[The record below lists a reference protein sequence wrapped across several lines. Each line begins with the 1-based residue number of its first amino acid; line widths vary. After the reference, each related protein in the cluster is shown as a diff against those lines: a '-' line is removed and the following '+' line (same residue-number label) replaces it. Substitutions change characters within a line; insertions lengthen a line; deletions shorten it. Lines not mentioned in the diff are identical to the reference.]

1 MISKFQ
7 QILGIQPQFFFL
19 TVGQNNFGNKKQF
32 HLFFSISSIL
42 FYLLYNLFLLF
53 VFCFALV
60 FFCFSLDPWDVTPA
74 DAPKDQKKGQS
85 KGQKSLK
92 ALKSV
97 ILKSPTSPIHPSPP
111 VAPPSGKTASRP
123 RTQSNIN
130 PPNLMSAASAASIA
144 SYPSSGSGNAS
155 AATSVVVTSGM
166 ASSPKSPIIAEVSPA
181 YRRWSEAT
189 ASIDTSASGGK
200 KNNEWSSN
208 FERSY
213 MEMEGK

>member
-1 MISKFQ
+1 MNFKSFYSSLKH
-7 QILGIQPQFFFL
+7 FFL
-19 TVGQNNFGNKKQF
+19 TVGQNNLGNKKPCHF
-32 HLFFSISSIL
+32 FFSISSIL
-42 FYLLYNLFLLF
+42 FYLLYFCFLFS
-53 VFCFALV
+53 VFALV

-111 VAPPSGKTASRP
+111 VAPTSGKTASRP

-144 SYPSSGSGNAS
+144 SYPSSSSGNAS

>member
-1 MISKFQ
+1 MF
-7 QILGIQPQFFFL
+7 
-19 TVGQNNFGNKKQF
+19 
-32 HLFFSISSIL
+32 
-42 FYLLYNLFLLF
+42 F

-111 VAPPSGKTASRP
+111 VAPTSGKTASRP

-213 MEMEGK
+213 MEMEGKWNY